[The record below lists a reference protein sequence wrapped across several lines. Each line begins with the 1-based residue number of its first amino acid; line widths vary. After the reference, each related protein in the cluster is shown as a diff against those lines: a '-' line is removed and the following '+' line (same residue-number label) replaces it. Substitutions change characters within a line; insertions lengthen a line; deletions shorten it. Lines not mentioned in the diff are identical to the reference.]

1 MANLAKPFERSA
13 FKVAQIDA
21 SDNYGKFV
29 IEPLERGYGLTIGN
43 SLRRILLSSLPGAS
57 VCGVEIEGAQH
68 EFSALKGIEEDVTSI
83 ILNLRD
89 IIWTIEDEA
98 KEDKKVTLSVKG
110 PKVVKASDL
119 ELPAFVKIVNP
130 DVEIAHVVEG
140 GSLTM
145 NIYVRRGRGYMT
157 AENNKQLKGKIDV
170 TQLGYI
176 VTDSNYSPVTRAS
189 YSVEPARVG
198 HDSRFD
204 KLTLE
209 VWTNGS
215 ILPQAAVALAAEM
228 LVTNLMPFVELEKTA
243 GRYTGIITERNY
255 ESKNYRERY
264 LTLLEENGSQRSI
277 KLLDVKSYNKI
288 VNPRFQPKTDVLLSE
303 GEVNI
308 NRVQAKPIA
317 VTENSSFGLVLSKS
331 DDVTC
336 NVKRVDNIAEIAVEY
351 RHDEYAQ
358 NPFSIILLKT
368 NVKQVKQNGV
378 KKNVLTYYF
387 DYKDIVNSN
396 IIPVQSEVSV
406 NETERVVY
414 RMQAPG
420 QYALY
425 NKNTKVAYLFSV
437 Q

>member
-43 SLRRILLSSLPGAS
+43 SLRRILLSSLPGAA

-89 IIWTIEDEA
+89 IIFVIDDEA
-98 KEDKKVTLSVKG
+98 KEDKKITVSVKG

-119 ELPAFVKIVNP
+119 VLPAFVSVVNP

-140 GSLTM
+140 GTLSM
-145 NIYVRRGRGYMT
+145 NVYVRRGRGYMT
-157 AENNKQLKGKIDV
+157 AENNKQIKGKIDV

-189 YSVEPARVG
+189 YVVEPARVG

-215 ILPQAAVALAAEM
+215 ILPQKAVALAAEM
-228 LVTNLMPFVELEKTA
+228 LVTNLLPFVELEKA
-243 GRYTGIITERNY
+243 VEEINMIKE
-255 ESKNYRERY
+255 EEKV
-264 LTLLEENGSQRSI
+264 EENKFEVMPI
-277 KLLDVKSYNKI
+277 EELDLSVRSYNCLKRAAI
-288 VNPRFQPKTDVLLSE
+288 STVAELTQKTEEEMMKVRNLGKKSLKEVKEKLAENGLSFRE
-303 GEVNI
+303 FTPGE
-308 NRVQAKPIA
+308 
-317 VTENSSFGLVLSKS
+317 
-331 DDVTC
+331 
-336 NVKRVDNIAEIAVEY
+336 
-351 RHDEYAQ
+351 
-358 NPFSIILLKT
+358 
-368 NVKQVKQNGV
+368 
-378 KKNVLTYYF
+378 
-387 DYKDIVNSN
+387 
-396 IIPVQSEVSV
+396 
-406 NETERVVY
+406 
-414 RMQAPG
+414 
-420 QYALY
+420 
-425 NKNTKVAYLFSV
+425 
-437 Q
+437 